1 LDQYLEILKKKI
13 YIYIEEIIYRH
24 VFYYLIFCTV
34 MKHSLWGVTGGA
46 GTAYTSGTPE
56 FIPSV

>member
-1 LDQYLEILKKKI
+1 MYF
-13 YIYIEEIIYRH
+13 II
-24 VFYYLIFCTV
+24 CTV

-56 FIPSV
+56 FIPGV